1 VASSEIA
8 KGILRGETVVTRA
21 GALLVIFFT
30 EMRGGKFVTYKAS
43 PEEQAYGRLDISLY
57 LTRRIE
63 MAIVNPLEN
72 LDRVIP
78 DAATQTQP
86 PLIANMYERWT
97 LDYIIELVQLIAM
110 DFVNRPRQYREVP
123 PNISEIL
130 QNFRFLTGTDPKF
143 INQMQRSM
151 AFDAILGSS
160 DGMSMG
166 MATETSS
173 VPMTWAGAG
182 IGTGT
187 GTGAGMNAPAEGAQ
201 FKMESARLRE
211 TARAYTER
219 QVTQGEGQLLQAFLD
234 EGITLQCYLRPIDD
248 KNNVVIIGN
257 AQTKAIFDAA
267 VLVLRDKAVAGRF
280 GRPPAT
286 QETWPLGGAL
296 DENGSLLIQEIG
308 KVLIQGMMPPTTLM
322 PISQNKF
329 DVMQRIANYGALT
342 ITGVLRGSFP
352 ADPSESLPS
361 RKERFEPLIGA
372 AYSWKTALDNL
383 VTVM

>member
-1 VASSEIA
+1 
-8 KGILRGETVVTRA
+8 
-21 GALLVIFFT
+21 
-30 EMRGGKFVTYKAS
+30 
-43 PEEQAYGRLDISLY
+43 
-57 LTRRIE
+57 
-63 MAIVNPLEN
+63 MAIVNPSEN

-78 DAATQTQP
+78 NAVIQTQP

-97 LDYIIELVQLIAM
+97 LDCIIELVQLIAM

-151 AFDAILGSS
+151 AFDSILGSS

-173 VPMTWAGAG
+173 VPMTWAGA
-182 IGTGT
+182 GTGT

-248 KNNVVIIGN
+248 ENNVVIIGN

-286 QETWPLGGAL
+286 QKTWPLGGTL

-308 KVLIQGMMPPTTLM
+308 KVLIQGMMPPATLM

-329 DVMQRIANYGALT
+329 DVMQRIASYGALT

-352 ADPSESLPS
+352 ADPGESFPS

-372 AYSWKTALDNL
+372 AYSWKTALDNM
-383 VTVM
+383 VTAM